1 MNIRELVLRDYA
13 HGVRV
18 AEDMA
23 RRFAAGTPE
32 RERWHMVAETYRQL
46 VSPTA
51 EQHGPASLRQ
61 AAPQQGL

>member
-13 HGVRV
+13 HGARV

-32 RERWHMVAETYRQL
+32 RERWHRVAQTYRQL
-46 VSPTA
+46 VSPAA
-51 EQHGPASLRQ
+51 EQHGSESLRQ
-61 AAPQQGL
+61 AAPQQSL